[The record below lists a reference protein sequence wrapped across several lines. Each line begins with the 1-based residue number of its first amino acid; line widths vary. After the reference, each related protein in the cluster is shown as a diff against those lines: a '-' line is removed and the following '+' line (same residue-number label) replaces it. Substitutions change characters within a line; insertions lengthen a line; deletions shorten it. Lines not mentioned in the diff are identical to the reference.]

1 MLEKLNSA
9 KNVLLVEPPYPRKYP
24 PLGLA
29 KIKTYLEKRN
39 TKTMY
44 SRNIIPFEFDLICVT
59 SLFTYYSQDVFNVL
73 KNRGLFN
80 NDTPILVGGVFASLM
95 PEQFEDKKN
104 VFVFKGYSKTLDK
117 CIPHINLMN
126 TVEKPWDT
134 FSYVFTS
141 RGCPNKCLE
150 GNTIINTVEGDIPIK
165 DLVGK
170 EIGVYTYSP
179 ITKEVFITKAI
190 HIREMGIKKLV
201 RVHFDDDTFI
211 DCTPDHRFLTFKN
224 ANQFSVLTERET
236 EAKDLLK
243 GTSVRALRITDHKQ
257 GYKIVNWG
265 RRKRKLQH
273 RLVAEYKI
281 GRKLLAKEVV
291 HHKDQIKSHNLIDN
305 IEVFSGIKEHCKNHP
320 EIAER
325 MRKNNPQRFCT
336 EESYK
341 KIAEKITG
349 QKRGLSTRLK
359 HRELMLGEKNPNYV
373 HGKTCGQ
380 KSRIEDINHKVVKIE
395 FLEVPKMTYDMEV
408 PKTSWFFANNVLVHN
423 CAYCS
428 VWKIERERWVN
439 DSWKDHVFM
448 DRPNIMISD
457 NNLSAV
463 TFDHLKEI
471 IDFSLK
477 HKKKLLF
484 DNGFDC
490 KYITKEMA
498 LELGKVQFIRNGMRM
513 AFDRIEEDGVFQK
526 AVETLVESGVHTNSL
541 MAYVLFNFTDRPKD
555 ADFRAREC
563 VRLGVRP
570 YPQYYRPLNVL
581 NKETIFVGKHWTL
594 QLGRAFRHFWL
605 MRGLNSKM
613 NFGIYVKSKSGRHM
627 HELTD
632 KDIEIWDNNG
642 VKE

>member
-1 MLEKLNSA
+1 M
-9 KNVLLVEPPYPRKYP
+9 
-24 PLGLA
+24 
-29 KIKTYLEKRN
+29 
-39 TKTMY
+39 
-44 SRNIIPFEFDLICVT
+44 
-59 SLFTYYSQDVFNVL
+59 
-73 KNRGLFN
+73 
-80 NDTPILVGGVFASLM
+80 
-95 PEQFEDKKN
+95 
-104 VFVFKGYSKTLDK
+104 
-117 CIPHINLMN
+117 
-126 TVEKPWDT
+126 
-134 FSYVFTS
+134 
-141 RGCPNKCLE
+141 
-150 GNTIINTVEGDIPIK
+150 
-165 DLVGK
+165 
-170 EIGVYTYSP
+170 
-179 ITKEVFITKAI
+179 
-190 HIREMGIKKLV
+190 
-201 RVHFDDDTFI
+201 
-211 DCTPDHRFLTFKN
+211 
-224 ANQFSVLTERET
+224 
-236 EAKDLLK
+236 
-243 GTSVRALRITDHKQ
+243 
-257 GYKIVNWG
+257 
-265 RRKRKLQH
+265 RKRCRSHQFWKPST
-273 RLVAEYKI
+273 A
-281 GRKLLAKEVV
+281 
-291 HHKDQIKSHNLIDN
+291 DQN
-305 IEVFSGIKEHCKNHP
+305 G
-320 EIAER
+320 
-325 MRKNNPQRFCT
+325 
-336 EESYK
+336 
-341 KIAEKITG
+341 
-349 QKRGLSTRLK
+349 
-359 HRELMLGEKNPNYV
+359 LGEKNPNYV

-570 YPQYYRPLNVL
+570 YPQYYRPLNIL
-581 NKETIFVGKHWTL
+581 SKETIFVGKHWTL

-642 VKE
+642 VKGE